1 MLMYEHEER
10 RTIDATPEEVFA
22 LLSDVPAHVALAGS
36 GEVRT
41 IRVLT
46 DGPVGVGTAWEAD
59 EKVRFGKG
67 EQEFVARSEMTAFEP
82 PYRMAWTSLPP
93 GHPKPK
99 RIEWTFQLQ
108 PTGTG
113 ATEVVERVEV
123 DMGTLNRLMHRMYV
137 NKRGRYVEEGMRRTL
152 DNIAERTAH

>member
-22 LLSDVPAHVALAGS
+22 LLTDVASHPQMAGS
-36 GEVRT
+36 GEVLAV
-41 IRVLT
+41 RVLT
-46 DGPVGVGTAWEAD
+46 DGPVAQGTAWEAD
-59 EKVRFGKG
+59 EKVRIGKKT
-67 EQEFVARSEMTAFEP
+67 QQFVARSEMSTFSP
-82 PYRMAWTSLPP
+82 PTKVAWTSQPP

-99 RIEWTFQLQ
+99 RIEWTYELT

-123 DMGTLNRLMHRMYV
+123 DMGLMNGLMRRPYKKMRAGYI
-137 NKRGRYVEEGMRRTL
+137 EEGMKKTL
-152 DNIAERTAH
+152 DYLAEHAAH